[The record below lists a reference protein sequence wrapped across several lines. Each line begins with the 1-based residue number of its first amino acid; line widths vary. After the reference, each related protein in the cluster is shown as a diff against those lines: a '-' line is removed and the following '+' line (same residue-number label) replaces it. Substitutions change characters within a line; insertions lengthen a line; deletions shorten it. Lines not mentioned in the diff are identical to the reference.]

1 MIAKRSSR
9 ALALLLALPSAAF
22 ALGLGDIR
30 LLSPLNAPLE
40 AEIDLVDV
48 TPEEMST
55 VQAQLASRDTF
66 ARYGLDWPPYLAGV
80 QVKTVKTGDGREV
93 IKLKSTDPISDP
105 FVTLLVE
112 VNWARG
118 KLVRE
123 YTMLLDPPVFTP
135 GQPKVAST
143 PVSAP
148 AVGGGTHEGT
158 IARAAEAPASTAAPA
173 MPASAAPAE
182 MPAASPA
189 AAPAAAVAL
198 AAAAPVAEAVPT
210 PVGTAAAPAET
221 HATPAETP
229 ATPAEIAAA
238 PAGSGT
244 AAAEAASAIA
254 EAPPPPPAPAPAPT
268 MAQAATA
275 TAPAPISEATPA
287 SEPDVAAAAPPPAA
301 SPTDSAGTH
310 VVRRGDTLS
319 QIAAG
324 VAGQNAKS
332 AHTQSWM
339 LAIYQANPHAFQS
352 NMNVLHSGAVLRIP
366 DAQEVA
372 AISASEASGE
382 IRRQYAAWRGG
393 TSEAPAEAAAAQPAR
408 LKLVT
413 PSESASAGAAPGASS
428 GATAALQGRVHELEG
443 QLAESKRLLEMK
455 DAELARMQAQL
466 AAKQAERAA
475 PPPQAAAPPA
485 APPAAV
491 APPPVEQP
499 PAAEKAPPP
508 PPPAAAPE
516 EKPPAASPPPVVA
529 SAPPPARA
537 PKSVPP
543 QESGGSLL
551 GTLLGYWWVLLIAA
565 LAAGAVAV
573 MRILRSRRA
582 SQFDD
587 SLGRLAVAGAGA
599 DLDLGFADRA
609 PAPAATAGGFARG
622 SAAAEAPIRARPGPL
637 PEAAFLVE
645 ETGSHER
652 PRLTPGA
659 APATATTRHVAS
671 DETISSETAIN
682 LDQGD
687 PLAEADF
694 HMAYGLYDQ
703 AADLI
708 RIAIS
713 REPNRRDL
721 KLKLLEV
728 FFVWGNKDQF
738 LQTARELAESRAEAA
753 PGEWEKILIMGK
765 QLAPE
770 DPLFSGG
777 GAVTGAAAGGV
788 DLDLEGGQSRVDFDL
803 LGESVPSEA
812 AQGVDLDIG
821 TATGDHVEA
830 TTSVTDRNIALTEN
844 SFLGSTGTTGTTRQM
859 TARMRHDTEVEGPTV
874 EQPALPGAHQPT
886 IRQKVETA
894 MRKGVSDAT
903 AELAIDDLGLDVG
916 GVDTVDQPG
925 PTTAAAS
932 SPDTPTLVA
941 GMDDRSRKVMEDAQ
955 RRATTEENAAIA
967 STGAWQFDQNELEA
981 ALTQTSVAL
990 DPAST
995 GRLAALRAH
1004 GVDVDLSDATGTHAA
1019 TATDVDLDVGAATGT
1034 HGNGGLDLD
1043 VGTATVPD
1051 AAFAATQRLASEE
1064 LALPDL
1070 EPVTMSEVGTKLD
1083 LARAYMDMGD
1093 PDGARNILEEV
1104 LSEGSAAQKQEA
1116 QRLMESLP

>member
-55 VQAQLASRDTF
+55 VQAQLASRETF
-66 ARYGLDWPPYLAGV
+66 SRYGLDWPAYLSGV
-80 QVKTVKTGDGREV
+80 QVRTVRMPDGREL
-93 IKLKSTDPISDP
+93 IKLKSNDPISDP

-123 YTMLLDPPVFTP
+123 YTMLLDPPVFAP
-135 GQPKVAST
+135 GQPQVASA
-143 PVSAP
+143 PVSVPSAGAGPREGAIARTSETSAP
-148 AVGGGTHEGT
+148 AATPAVPTPVPVPVPPP
-158 IARAAEAPASTAAPA
+158 AAPVTAA
-173 MPASAAPAE
+173 APLPE
-182 MPAASPA
+182 
-189 AAPAAAVAL
+189 AAPAAAE
-198 AAAAPVAEAVPT
+198 AAPAAEAVSSR
-210 PVGTAAAPAET
+210 
-221 HATPAETP
+221 
-229 ATPAEIAAA
+229 
-238 PAGSGT
+238 AGS
-244 AAAEAASAIA
+244 ASART
-254 EAPPPPPAPAPAPT
+254 E
-268 MAQAATA
+268 
-275 TAPAPISEATPA
+275 
-287 SEPDVAAAAPPPAA
+287 AAPPPAESAAALSAAAPEPAPAPESATETAPPAPAA
-301 SPTDSAGTH
+301 SSAESEGKHT
-310 VVRRGDTLS
+310 VRRGETLS

-324 VAGQNAKS
+324 VANDKAGS
-332 AHTQSWM
+332 ARTRSWM

-366 DAQEVA
+366 DAETA
-372 AISASEASGE
+372 AAVSPTEAASE
-382 IRRQYAAWRGG
+382 IRRQYTAWRG
-393 TSEAPAEAAAAQPAR
+393 TPAAPTETAAPEQPGR

-413 PSESASAGAAPGASS
+413 PSESPSAGAAPGASAGDS
-428 GATAALQGRVHELEG
+428 GALRGRVHELEG

-466 AAKQAERAA
+466 AAKQS
-475 PPPQAAAPPA
+475 PQP
-485 APPAAV
+485 AV
-491 APPPVEQP
+491 APPPPAP
-499 PAAEKAPPP
+499 PAPAPAPAEHPPVAQAAPPP
-508 PPPAAAPE
+508 PPPPAPLPE
-516 EKPPAASPPPVVA
+516 EKPPESTAAPPPPPVVA
-529 SAPPPARA
+529 SAPLPAPAPKPAAPPA
-537 PKSVPP
+537 
-543 QESGGSLL
+543 ESGGSFL
-551 GTLLGYWWVLLIAA
+551 GTLASYWWVLLIAA
-565 LAAGAVAV
+565 VGAGAVAAL
-573 MRILRSRRA
+573 RILRARRA

-587 SLGRLAVAGAGA
+587 TLGRLAVAGAGA
-599 DLDLGFADRA
+599 DIDLGFADQPGAA
-609 PAPAATAGGFARG
+609 PASAPTPASSARSFATPDAPMRAK
-622 SAAAEAPIRARPGPL
+622 AAPL
-637 PEAAFLVE
+637 PESAFLVE

-652 PRLTPGA
+652 PRLTPAGA
-659 APATATTRHVAS
+659 SAAATARHVSS

-738 LQTARELAESRAEAA
+738 LQTARELAESRADAA

-803 LGESVPSEA
+803 LGEGVPGEA
-812 AQGVDLDIG
+812 AQGLDLDIG
-821 TATGDHVEA
+821 TAVGDRHEA
-830 TTSVTDRNIALTEN
+830 TTSVTDRNAALAEN
-844 SFLGSTGTTGTTRQM
+844 SFVGSTGTTRQM
-859 TARMRHDTEVEGPTV
+859 TARMRQDSGTGEMEGPTV
-874 EQPALPGAHQPT
+874 EQPALPGSHQPT

-894 MRKGVSDAT
+894 MRKSVTDAT

-916 GVDTVDQPG
+916 QVDTVDQPG

-932 SPDTPTLVA
+932 TPEAPTLVA
-941 GMDDRSRKVMEDAQ
+941 GLDDRSRKVMEDAH
-955 RRATTEENAAIA
+955 RRAATEENAAIA
-967 STGAWQFDQNELEA
+967 STGAWSFDQNELEA

-990 DPAST
+990 PDPSDTA
-995 GRLAALRAH
+995 RLAALRTR

-1019 TATDVDLDVGAATGT
+1019 TATDVDLDVGTATGT

-1104 LSEGSAAQKQEA
+1104 LNEGSAAQKQEA